1 MASHVRNFTA
11 ALTPSHELL
20 FLHEVMA
27 DGVGASRA
35 GESNATDVPFDMTG
49 VPLTPLH
56 VKALKDGQWEDRGQ
70 FPVPGRPVMV
80 TVYNHDPRWPR
91 RGSGDETGY
100 VELDLRDADGDGLA
114 DVVLASGEVVGWDA
128 AKASWVLKIDDESAA
143 TTGPPC
149 SSVGVTCA
157 IGRGEIEDSALGLTE
172 VVWVGPEQEGVFVG
186 SPSIVSMPNRT
197 MLASH
202 DFYGKKGTLSA
213 TVQVLRDDTGLV
225 TKGSGWRY
233 SGNVSGIYWA
243 VLFLGPDESNA
254 DVYLIGASFGDAQVG
269 PNGRSLVISRSTT
282 YGATWTRPAVLF
294 AGTSIRKAGFRD
306 YSTTPTPVIRA
317 QDGRLYKAMGRQGT
331 TVVSTKD
338 AVDAQTDLLA
348 ASSWRETTAIAW
360 STSHMVPTSWTPP
373 VACHRGRDCFGIM
386 EGNAVEA
393 SNGTIYSILRVDGQS
408 NVTYNKAVVFRVES
422 DPANPA
428 GRMVFD
434 RTIDFPSTSA
444 KFSIR
449 RQDRGSARGT
459 YYTLSTSVTT
469 AAVAAASHCA
479 HKDRD
484 CEATISARNNLVLAM
499 STNLLDWHTCSTLLT
514 DDTGFDIVDSARFTG
529 FQYAD
534 WQFDTDDADTIHFAM
549 RTAYRGAAG
558 GTSANRLTVKTVRNV
573 SALCADASLNATRV
587 GAKSDDAQAEL
598 SLLAAM
604 DAARSTAVAPR
615 LGVAR
620 KAAKPLFEQ
629 DRPWEPHIDNGYPS
643 VIHLPHAPRG
653 TAQWL
658 LFYDAFTTGKVGCSF
673 ARTAPFQNTP
683 PACANE
689 ASLYAESGDGLSG
702 WTKPSLGVCPWP
714 PGAAATKANMAN
726 NIIKCPWH
734 DGTFENV
741 QPSVFRDTGPSAP
754 RAATGQPPVLTSF
767 GMWGTKPTDSR
778 EDNCG
783 WNGYVA
789 RSYDAG
795 RTWVNRT
802 KLLTEDP
809 NCEGG

>member
-1 MASHVRNFTA
+1 MVRLRRSEPEDRRLLVCASARRALGKPHAFLFSATILSIAAESQVVGLQGELVLATPGAYVWGWTGGPAVASHVRNFTA

-128 AKASWVLKIDDESAA
+128 AKASWVLKSDDDE
-143 TTGPPC
+143 
-149 SSVGVTCA
+149 
-157 IGRGEIEDSALGLTE
+157 
-172 VVWVGPEQEGVFVG
+172 
-186 SPSIVSMPNRT
+186 
-197 MLASH
+197 
-202 DFYGKKGTLSA
+202 
-213 TVQVLRDDTGLV
+213 
-225 TKGSGWRY
+225 
-233 SGNVSGIYWA
+233 
-243 VLFLGPDESNA
+243 
-254 DVYLIGASFGDAQVG
+254 
-269 PNGRSLVISRSTT
+269 
-282 YGATWTRPAVLF
+282 
-294 AGTSIRKAGFRD
+294 
-306 YSTTPTPVIRA
+306 
-317 QDGRLYKAMGRQGT
+317 
-331 TVVSTKD
+331 
-338 AVDAQTDLLA
+338 
-348 ASSWRETTAIAW
+348 
-360 STSHMVPTSWTPP
+360 
-373 VACHRGRDCFGIM
+373 
-386 EGNAVEA
+386 
-393 SNGTIYSILRVDGQS
+393 
-408 NVTYNKAVVFRVES
+408 
-422 DPANPA
+422 
-428 GRMVFD
+428 
-434 RTIDFPSTSA
+434 
-444 KFSIR
+444 
-449 RQDRGSARGT
+449 
-459 YYTLSTSVTT
+459 
-469 AAVAAASHCA
+469 
-479 HKDRD
+479 
-484 CEATISARNNLVLAM
+484 
-499 STNLLDWHTCSTLLT
+499 
-514 DDTGFDIVDSARFTG
+514 
-529 FQYAD
+529 
-534 WQFDTDDADTIHFAM
+534 
-549 RTAYRGAAG
+549 
-558 GTSANRLTVKTVRNV
+558 
-573 SALCADASLNATRV
+573 NATRV
-587 GAKSDDAQAEL
+587 ARLKSDDAQAEL

-643 VIHLPHAPRG
+643 VIYQRDAPRG

-658 LFYDAFTTGKVGCSF
+658 LFYDAYTTGQVGCSF

-714 PGAAATKANMAN
+714 PGAAATKTNTAN
-726 NIIKCPWH
+726 NIFKCPWH
-734 DGTFENV
+734 DGTFENPV
-741 QPSVFRDTGPSAP
+741 SVFRDTGPSAP
-754 RAATGQPPVLTSF
+754 RAAAGQPPVLTSF

-802 KLLTEDP
+802 RLLTEDP